1 VSARKAAINPRSRKP
16 YKEPAIKKLT
26 LEEAKK
32 VLEAQSDPTDEN
44 TEKLLAEINRRLGV
58 K

>member
-1 VSARKAAINPRSRKP
+1 MSASKAVMNPRKRKP
-16 YKEPAIKKLT
+16 YKQPAIKKLT

-32 VLEAQSDPTDEN
+32 VLQAQCNPTDEN
-44 TEKLLAEINRRLGV
+44 TKKLLTEINRRLEV

>member
-1 VSARKAAINPRSRKP
+1 MSAIKAAINPRKRKP
-16 YKEPAIKKLT
+16 YKQPAIKKLT

-32 VLEAQSDPTDEN
+32 VLQAQSDPTDEN
-44 TEKLLAEINRRLGV
+44 TKKLLTEINRRLEV

>member
-1 VSARKAAINPRSRKP
+1 MFASKPAGARKRKP
-16 YKEPAIKKLT
+16 YKHPTIKKLT

-32 VLEAQSDPTDEN
+32 KLEAQSERVDEN
-44 TEKLLAEINRRLGV
+44 TEKMLKEINRRLET